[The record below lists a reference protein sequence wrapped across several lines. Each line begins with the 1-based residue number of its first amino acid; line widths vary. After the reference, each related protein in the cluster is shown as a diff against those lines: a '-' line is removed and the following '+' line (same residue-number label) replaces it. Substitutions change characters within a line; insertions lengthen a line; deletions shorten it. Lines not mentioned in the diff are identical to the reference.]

1 LVWLVAIVLCIP
13 ACLVGGPALLRMRS
27 GSWLLG
33 FTVGLPV
40 GAAAVPTAFFA
51 AYLLPIG
58 GPIILVVLA
67 AFWGLSRT
75 VWGLALVEIGICVVV
90 GFLWIVAGADAIAR
104 GSASDMWFSAAL
116 FATTLGAM
124 TLLLSGVA
132 RVAWRSSRA

>member
-1 LVWLVAIVLCIP
+1 
-13 ACLVGGPALLRMRS
+13 M
-27 GSWLLG
+27 
-33 FTVGLPV
+33 
-40 GAAAVPTAFFA
+40 
-51 AYLLPIG
+51 
-58 GPIILVVLA
+58 
-67 AFWGLSRT
+67 
-75 VWGLALVEIGICVVV
+75 WGLALVEIGICVVV